1 MQMQLPEPLRKRL
14 ASEFRIAAS
23 GMAQSP
29 DLPSKLYFFS
39 VFFGETNRVLNQSW
53 SPELALMHLVLQKVH
68 GQLNERANIPIVGPQ
83 IPSELPGALD
93 KLANEL
99 AELFRGK
106 QIDEGALTHIL
117 AKAAELGYVV
127 SGNGYYLY
135 LKGDI
140 KIETDAPT
148 VHPPPSA
155 QSPTVASSKASRRVK
170 RRP

>member
-1 MQMQLPEPLRKRL
+1 MQLKLPEPLRKRL
-14 ASEFRIAAS
+14 ANEFRFAAKS
-23 GMAQSP
+23 MAESP
-29 DLPSKLYFFS
+29 DLVAKLYFFS
-39 VFFGETNRVLNQSW
+39 AFFGETNRALNQSW

-68 GQLNERANIPIVGPQ
+68 GQLNERINIPIVGPE

-93 KLANEL
+93 KLASEL

-106 QIDEGALTHIL
+106 QVDEGALTHIL

-140 KIETDAPT
+140 KI
-148 VHPPPSA
+148 
-155 QSPTVASSKASRRVK
+155 
-170 RRP
+170 

>member
-1 MQMQLPEPLRKRL
+1 MHIQLPEPLRKRL
-14 ASEFRIAAS
+14 ASEFRFAAD
-23 GMAQSP
+23 GMAANP
-29 DLPSKLYFFS
+29 DLVSKLYFFS
-39 VFFGETNRVLNQSW
+39 VFFGETNRALNQSW

-68 GQLNERANIPIVGPQ
+68 GQLNERANIPITVPE

-99 AELFRGK
+99 AELFGRK
-106 QIDEGALTHIL
+106 QVDEGALTHIL

-127 SGNGYYLY
+127 SGNGFYLY
-135 LKGDI
+135 IKGDI

-148 VHPPPSA
+148 ALPPPSA
-155 QSPTVASSKASRRVK
+155 QSPTGASSKASRRVK